1 MSLDKLAALDLCDL
15 RRPDI
20 TSGGAAKNDKVL
32 HIDGDYLA
40 YFCAGNDDTPTGI
53 ARETLLENVEIAMGM
68 SGCRKAVMHLSHRAT
83 NKAHRYAIATVKPYQ
98 GNRGGKAHPKNWE
111 FLRNLMET
119 YDGHEFTPVV
129 WTTREAD
136 DAFALLATETDAV
149 LRYRDKDMRMLPGLH
164 LEWESYELV
173 EVPRVSIGAS
183 IAAYDVVS
191 ASGLQYGTKWFWLQ
205 MLHGDTADNIPG
217 LPKMIN
223 AAGKEKPVGEVTAK
237 KILEGATNN
246 AEAYQRVAGV
256 YRSYYG
262 DAAYDAMAEQ
272 AGLLW
277 LRTDRAASVRNAMR
291 PFPAEPSMMAA
302 FHRLEQRV
310 KESYETD
317 HQYAKAQA

>member
-1 MSLDKLAALDLCDL
+1 MSVDLSALDLPDL

-20 TSGGAAKNDKVL
+20 TAGGAVKNDKVL

-40 YFCAGNDDTPTGI
+40 YFCAGNDDTPTGV
-53 ARETLLENVEIAMGM
+53 ARRTLLENVEISLGM
-68 SGCRKAVMHLSHRAT
+68 TGCRKAVMHLSHRAT
-83 NKAHRYAIATVKPYQ
+83 NKAHRYEIATVKPYQ
-98 GNRGGKAHPKNWE
+98 GQRSSGRHPKNWE
-111 FLRNLMET
+111 YLRDLMET
-119 YDGHEFTPVV
+119 YDGKEFQPIL

-136 DAFALLATETDAV
+136 DGFALLAAETDAV

-164 LEWESYELV
+164 LEWESFELV
-173 EVPRVSIGAS
+173 AVPRISDGAS
-183 IAAYDVVS
+183 IAVYDIVS
-191 ASGLQYGTKWFWLQ
+191 GSGLQYGTKWFWLQ

-237 KILEGATNN
+237 AILEGATNN
-246 AEAYQRVAGV
+246 EEAYQRVAGV

-277 LRTDRAASVRNAMR
+277 LRTDRAASVSNAGR
-291 PFPAEPSMMAA
+291 LFPAVEMRAA
-302 FHRLEQRV
+302 FYRLEQRV
-310 KESYETD
+310 KEAYD
-317 HQYAKAQA
+317 AAHNGHAQAEA